1 MPLSDVQKA
10 ALNRLQSFYEGDNPY
25 NSVTNPGGFRQNGHL
40 YNFVPALKDIATV
53 ITGVAAL
60 AVEVATNSVQSPKA
74 VRVDA
79 DQNYT
84 EGEKA
89 QGQKNLGI
97 AATLAAAV
105 SKLGDTMTGA
115 LNIRMPDAQ
124 LTLLQNGG
132 SNDKL
137 GWRLLNFNLDARLYF
152 QAIAADGTGTNP
164 MWLNRDGSLNLSA
177 IGDVSARIEARAAAF
192 AALRVAKTGDT
203 MTGTLGAPNF
213 NTTKGSAGGAFGI
226 LSRDAS
232 GKDFQ
237 LYNAANLVRFWES
250 TAGDVLRLGA
260 DGGVWTLQLGDL
272 NARIESR
279 GSAYGELARTAAQA
293 ASVAKAGDTMSGK
306 LQMLNAPV
314 EIVGTGYFDLVVGN
328 VYRWRNIVGSDGTL
342 AWKNGDTN
350 GDNFTITTG
359 GAIWCKQFGDL
370 NARIE
375 ARAAAYGALA
385 VQKTGD
391 TMTGDLT
398 MSGTVGSQGLGIR
411 FLFPSNADWVLRS
424 TTSNRIQFC
433 DGAKT
438 AEYASIGVD
447 GSASFKQI
455 GDLNTRIET
464 RAKAFA
470 DAAQTASY
478 NAAVA
483 ACQQST
489 RLVYAGDLGNS
500 WNLGGGYT
508 EPYAGAVMT
517 TRYTYT
523 ESDGTWN
530 FGGARWRYLQMY
542 VPNAGGWVTAGYA

>member
-1 MPLSDVQKA
+1 MPLTTAQQA
-10 ALNRLQSFYEGDNPY
+10 ALDRLKSFYEGDNPY

-53 ITGVAAL
+53 TTGLVAL
-60 AVEVATNSVQSPKA
+60 AAEVATNSVQSPKA
-74 VRVDA
+74 IRVDA

-84 EGEKA
+84 DGEKA

-105 SKLGDTMTGA
+105 SKAGDVMTGILRLNA
-115 LNIRMPDAQ
+115 GILQIAKIGAVTTGMLGHRLLSYSDDKFYIQSLDGSITMLNIGQ
-124 LTLLQNGG
+124 
-132 SNDKL
+132 
-137 GWRLLNFNLDARLYF
+137 
-152 QAIAADGTGTNP
+152 
-164 MWLNRDGSLNLSA
+164 DGSLSTPQL
-177 IGDVSARIEARAAAF
+177 GDLNTRIEARAAAF

-203 MTGTLGAPNF
+203 MTGTLVAPNF
-213 NTTKGSAGGAFGI
+213 NTTKGSPGSAFGI
-226 LSRDAS
+226 LSREAG

-237 LYNAANLVRFWES
+237 LYNSQNLVRFWE
-250 TAGDVLRLGA
+250 TAAGDFVRFGP
-260 DGGVWTLQLGDL
+260 DGSVWTLQLGDL
-272 NARIESR
+272 NQRIE
-279 GSAYGELARTAAQA
+279 ARAKAFADIAQA
-293 ASVAKAGDTMSGK
+293 TAQGTSVNKTGDTMTGQLVVQGAPLVVSSSNPQLDIVWGNVIRVRQTINASGQWK
-306 LQMLNAPV
+306 LQ
-314 EIVGTGYFDLVVGN
+314 
-328 VYRWRNIVGSDGTL
+328 
-342 AWKNGDTN
+342 NGDSADDLLIVTPS
-350 GDNFTITTG
+350 TG
-359 GAIWCKQFGDL
+359 AVWVKQFGDL

-375 ARAAAYGALA
+375 ARGAAYGALA

-391 TMTGDLT
+391 VMSGDLQIN
-398 MSGTVGSQGLGIR
+398 GSTGGAGFGVR
-411 FLFPSNADWVLRS
+411 FIFPSNADWLIRG
-424 TTSNRIQFC
+424 TAGNLLQFC
-433 DGAKT
+433 DGART
-438 AEYASIGVD
+438 VQYFSLGTD
-447 GSASFKQI
+447 GSINTKQF
-455 GDLNTRIET
+455 GGLNARIEA

-470 DAAQTASY
+470 DVAQSAAY

-508 EPYAGAVMT
+508 EPYPGAVMT